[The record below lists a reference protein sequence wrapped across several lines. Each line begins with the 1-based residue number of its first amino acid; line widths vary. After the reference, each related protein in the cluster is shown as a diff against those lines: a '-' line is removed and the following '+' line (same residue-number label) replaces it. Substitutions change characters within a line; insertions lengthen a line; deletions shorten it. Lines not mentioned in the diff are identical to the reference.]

1 MDYIKLKDCIE
12 GGLYIIEPKIYTV
25 GIFWKE
31 IDAFIVI
38 ENKWDSRFL
47 NLQYHFENGI
57 ISGPFVG
64 IIKPTFFVCMT
75 PKHLLLDT
83 DPETTQEL
91 FTWLDTQLN
100 SLVKTEDGNYYCIGR
115 VISKTDQ
122 SDLNGDLIVRHI
134 QGNILV
140 RHSSPL
146 APELLIAKLNSDR

>member
-57 ISGPFVG
+57 ISGPLVG
-64 IIKPTFFVCMT
+64 IIKPISFVCMT

-100 SLVKTEDGNYYCIGR
+100 SLVKM
-115 VISKTDQ
+115 
-122 SDLNGDLIVRHI
+122 
-134 QGNILV
+134 
-140 RHSSPL
+140 
-146 APELLIAKLNSDR
+146 